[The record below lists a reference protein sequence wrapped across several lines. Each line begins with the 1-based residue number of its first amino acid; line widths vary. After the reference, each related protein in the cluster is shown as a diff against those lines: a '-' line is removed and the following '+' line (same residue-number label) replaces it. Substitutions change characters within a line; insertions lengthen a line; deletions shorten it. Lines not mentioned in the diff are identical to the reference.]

1 MMSLVRNNRWLRRAL
16 FVLVN
21 LTFCAVV
28 VGSTVMPISALFA
41 DRESSIVEGRKTLA
55 RLTAIAAQE
64 AHVKSIDADTGLQ
77 MQRGEFLTGP
87 NENVINADL
96 QTRLKTIVE
105 TAGAR
110 SRAMQSL
117 PPKSSGQ
124 IRYSGSRIEIYGPL
138 QSIHRAVHTVE
149 DARPYLF
156 IAGAVLKMLP
166 SSGRLDVPE
175 EPVIQAQLDIF
186 GAMQINGRDP

>member
-41 DRESSIVEGRKTLA
+41 DRESSIVEGQKTLA

-64 AHVKSIDADTGLQ
+64 AHVRSIDADTGLQ

-117 PPKSSGQ
+117 PSKSSGQ

-138 QSIHRAVHTVE
+138 QSIHRAVHAVE
-149 DARPYLF
+149 DAKPYLF